1 MGARYGDKLIM
12 QEYERKYTRLTKCT
26 DKNRSRLDPVKGMK
40 VPAFQEK
47 KNDVNGLEK
56 LLRKEIVRCDN
67 CGGSV
72 IFKGRGRY
80 TCERCKKDSYDDF
93 GKVCL
98 YLDTYGPATKYEIAA
113 ATGVPEHKVS
123 QYLREKRL
131 EISNI
136 NRGLE

>member
-1 MGARYGDKLIM
+1 M

-47 KNDVNGLEK
+47 KNEVNRLEK
-56 LLRKEIVRCDN
+56 LLRKEIVRCDS
-67 CGGSV
+67 CGGPV
-72 IFKGRGRY
+72 IHKGRGRY

-98 YLDTYGPATKYEIAA
+98 YLDANGPATKYEIAA
-113 ATGVPEHKVS
+113 ATGVPERIVS